1 MLTLERL
8 LQFLRDL
15 SAMFSPWWSH
25 SSDVH
30 QIASGPEKLLQS
42 KRKPA
47 SFRVSTSAAQLDSSD
62 LESVKLSKKKSK
74 HKRSKSK
81 RHVAED
87 SNSISKSAKPN
98 KSQVKDEPSSK
109 GQVEG
114 SGKERE
120 PCRIVNLK
128 IPLPD
133 DAADLLSRYY
143 YHNPYKD
150 YLQLKSD
157 IAKPQEDASGGAKRT
172 RRKGVVVHRNIKPES
187 QSTLSE
193 C

>member
-8 LQFLRDL
+8 LHFLRDL

-25 SSDVH
+25 SSDV
-30 QIASGPEKLLQS
+30 QQVASGPEKLLQS
-42 KRKPA
+42 KQKPA
-47 SFRVSTSAAQLDSSD
+47 SFRFSTSAAQADSSD

-81 RHVAED
+81 RHFAEGPD
-87 SNSISKSAKPN
+87 SICESKKHN
-98 KSQVKDEPSSK
+98 KSQLKDEPSSQ
-109 GQVEG
+109 GQVED

-120 PCRIVNLK
+120 PCRIINLK

-150 YLQLKSD
+150 YLQLKND
-157 IAKPQEDASGGAKRT
+157 VAKPQEDASRGAKRT
-172 RRKGVVVHRNIKPES
+172 RKKGVVVHRNIKPES
-187 QSTLSE
+187 QPTLSE